1 MVYPVCIGCSS
12 GIRYGQKFKVGDGL
26 GKLFWSVR
34 RLSRVNSNDFICQQC
49 QLMFVR
55 WTKETNENLKTSLQ
69 TTLKKMKLV
78 SMGKFVDFL
87 YYVWSYRVFVV
98 FSQWKRMK

>member
-12 GIRYGQKFKVGDGL
+12 GIRHGQKFKVGDGL

-55 WTKETNENLKTSLQ
+55 WTKETNGEFKNFITNDIEKDEAGFNGE
-69 TTLKKMKLV
+69 V
-78 SMGKFVDFL
+78 
-87 YYVWSYRVFVV
+87 R
-98 FSQWKRMK
+98 